1 MRRTH
6 PIRVG
11 DLLAGFVRDNPRLTG
26 LMLESRAIEAWKACV
41 DPAVADAT
49 LRVTVSN
56 RKMTVWLGSSVL
68 RHEVFMRRTAL
79 IARIN
84 DSLGEPVI
92 TALYVK

>member
-11 DLLAGFVRDNPRLTG
+11 DLLGDFVRDNPRLSR
-26 LMLESRAIEAWKACV
+26 LMLESQAIEAWKACV
-41 DPAVADAT
+41 DPAVAEAT
-49 LRVTVSN
+49 LRVSVAN
-56 RKMTVWLGSSVL
+56 RKMTVWLSSSVL

-84 DSLGEPVI
+84 EAVGQPLI